1 MIMVMVVRMV
11 SIMLMVVR
19 MVSIML
25 KVARMVSI
33 MIKMAKWSQNI
44 KGWEVYRETI
54 YIIHLKNSLC
64 DFASLSYLKLAITPS
79 LRVDLQDGQHQYKE
93 PRWSL

>member
-1 MIMVMVVRMV
+1 MVSIMLKVVRMV

-19 MVSIML
+19 MVSDHV
-25 KVARMVSI
+25 KV

-44 KGWEVYRETI
+44 KGWDVYRETI
-54 YIIHLKNSLC
+54 YLKNGKNSLC

-79 LRVDLQDGQHQYKE
+79 LRVDLQDGQHQFKE
-93 PRWSL
+93 LGWSL

>member
-1 MIMVMVVRMV
+1 
-11 SIMLMVVR
+11 

-33 MIKMAKWSQNI
+33 TIKMAKWSQNI

-54 YIIHLKNSLC
+54 YIIHLKNGKNSSR

-79 LRVDLQDGQHQYKE
+79 LRVDLQDGQNQYKE
-93 PRWSL
+93 PGWSL